1 MLPYL
6 CIFLKNSEFLTE
18 FSCYLNSTGF
28 INGSAALQIDSP
40 TPTDRSRAFT
50 LKEVQDV
57 GFIQNCF
64 CFLLSLHSETVQC
77 IRRTLRCSSSVPN
90 LPLNVVV

>member
-1 MLPYL
+1 MY
-6 CIFLKNSEFLTE
+6 ISQNSEFLTE

-28 INGSAALQIDSP
+28 INGSAALQTAS
-40 TPTDRSRAFT
+40 TSPTDRSRAFT

-57 GFIQNCF
+57 GFIQSCF
-64 CFLLSLHSETVQC
+64 CFLLSIHSETVQC
-77 IRRTLRCSSSVPN
+77 IRRSLRCSPN

>member
-18 FSCYLNSTGF
+18 FSCYLNSTEF
-28 INGSAALQIDSP
+28 INGSAVLL
-40 TPTDRSRAFT
+40 TPINRSGAFT

-57 GFIQNCF
+57 GFTQGCF

-77 IRRTLRCSSSVPN
+77 IRRSLRCSSSVPN